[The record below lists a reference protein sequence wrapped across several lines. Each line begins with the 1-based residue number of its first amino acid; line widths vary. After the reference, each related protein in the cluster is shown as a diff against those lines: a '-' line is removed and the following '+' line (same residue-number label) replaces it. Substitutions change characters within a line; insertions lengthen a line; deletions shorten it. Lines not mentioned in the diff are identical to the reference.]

1 MKFLRVFVSPWLR
14 GSENNIRFAM
24 ATISLCAC
32 FTIAGCSKEPAAAAP
47 ARAATVA
54 APVKEASLTTITLSP
69 EAETRL
75 AIVTVPV
82 ERKTIAT
89 TRTVGAEIAAPSGA
103 ALAITAPVAGTLQS
117 PPGVPA
123 AGFAVS
129 QGQPLFRLVP
139 IQPSDR
145 DAATDAEQA
154 AENAAAR
161 LEVTRLKARRAE
173 QLLEDGA
180 GSRRAHE
187 EAQAELALAE
197 AEAKAARARVTS
209 ASRSGTSSDGVI
221 IEAPQD
227 AIVQAVHVRNG
238 QTVAAAAPM
247 IDLVRLATVW
257 VRVPL
262 YAGESA
268 GIDPAA
274 PARVLALGDAPDA
287 NGIIARPIAAP
298 PSANASTAGV
308 DLYFSL
314 SNPNQRFRPGERV
327 AVRLTGRSSSESLV
341 VPKAALLHDAY
352 GGTWVYVSRGDH
364 VYARERVTVSTIV
377 DSLALVSQGPAPG
390 ARVVTDGAAELFGV
404 EFGAGK

>member
-24 ATISLCAC
+24 ATISMCAC
-32 FTIAGCSKEPAAAAP
+32 VTIAGCSKEPAAAAP

-117 PPGVPA
+117 PPEVPA
-123 AGFAVS
+123 AGFAVT

-247 IDLVRLATVW
+247 IDRSEER
-257 VRVPL
+257 RV
-262 YAGESA
+262 GKEC
-268 GIDPAA
+268 
-274 PARVLALGDAPDA
+274 
-287 NGIIARPIAAP
+287 
-298 PSANASTAGV
+298 
-308 DLYFSL
+308 
-314 SNPNQRFRPGERV
+314 
-327 AVRLTGRSSSESLV
+327 RSRWS
-341 VPKAALLHDAY
+341 PYH
-352 GGTWVYVSRGDH
+352 
-364 VYARERVTVSTIV
+364 
-377 DSLALVSQGPAPG
+377 
-390 ARVVTDGAAELFGV
+390 
-404 EFGAGK
+404 